1 MININ
6 EILSKCKKQFD
17 YVDEICEINSLKIL
31 ESFRKNRVSESHFA
45 PSTGY
50 GYGNS
55 GREIINKVF
64 AKSFGAE
71 SALVSSSFV
80 SGTHAIS
87 VALFALLRPNQ
98 RVLFITGKPYD
109 TIDSILNG
117 SNCCS
122 LKDFEIKHE
131 ICDYKKDN
139 LLFYLKKSPEVV
151 YIQKSRGYSFRDSLS
166 ILKIKNL
173 IEKIKFLSPE
183 SVVLVDN
190 CYGEF
195 VEQFE
200 PTDVGADLIVGSLI
214 KNPGAG
220 ISPSG
225 GYIAGKRELVSL
237 CEQRLLASGL
247 KDMGASS
254 NNREILM
261 GLFYSPLAVRESLK
275 SGIFASALFEY
286 AGFEVSPRYD
296 DKRYDIV
303 TCIKLENEKNLLK
316 FCESVQKYSPID
328 SFVVPEPWNMPG
340 YDHKVVMAAGG
351 FVSGSSIELSADAP
365 LKEPFAVWFQG
376 GTNFYLAKKALI
388 SSFNEILMPN
398 D

>member
-1 MININ
+1 MTNID

-31 ESFRKNRVSESHFA
+31 ESFRKNRVSESHFS

-109 TIDSILNG
+109 TLDSILNG

-139 LLFYLKKSPEVV
+139 LVFYLKKSPEVV

-166 ILKIKNL
+166 VLEIKRL
-173 IEKIKFLSPE
+173 IEKVKLLSPK

-200 PTDVGADLIVGSLI
+200 PTDVGADLVVGSL
-214 KNPGAG
+214 
-220 ISPSG
+220 S
-225 GYIAGKRELVSL
+225 REERV
-237 CEQRLLASGL
+237 G
-247 KDMGASS
+247 
-254 NNREILM
+254 
-261 GLFYSPLAVRESLK
+261 
-275 SGIFASALFEY
+275 FAL
-286 AGFEVSPRYD
+286 
-296 DKRYDIV
+296 
-303 TCIKLENEKNLLK
+303 
-316 FCESVQKYSPID
+316 
-328 SFVVPEPWNMPG
+328 
-340 YDHKVVMAAGG
+340 
-351 FVSGSSIELSADAP
+351 
-365 LKEPFAVWFQG
+365 
-376 GTNFYLAKKALI
+376 
-388 SSFNEILMPN
+388 
-398 D
+398 

>member
-1 MININ
+1 MVNLD

-17 YVDEICEINSLKIL
+17 YVDKICEINSLKIL
-31 ESFRKNRVSESHFA
+31 ESFRENKVSESHFA

-50 GYGNS
+50 GYGNT
-55 GREIINKVF
+55 GREVINKVF
-64 AKSFGAE
+64 AQSFGAE
-71 SALVSSSFV
+71 SALVSSNFV
-80 SGTHAIS
+80 SGTHVIS

-98 RVLFITGKPYD
+98 KVLFITGKPYD
-109 TIDSILNG
+109 TLDTILNG
-117 SNCCS
+117 NNCCS

-139 LLFYLKKSPEVV
+139 LIFYLKKNPDVV

-166 ILKIKNL
+166 VLEIKRL
-173 IEKIKFLSPE
+173 IEKVKLLSPK
-183 SVVLVDN
+183 SIVLVDN

-200 PTDVGADLIVGSLI
+200 PTGVGADLVVGSLI

-237 CEQRLLASGL
+237 CEQRFLASGL

-261 GLFYSPLAVRESLK
+261 GLFYSPLVVRESLK

-376 GTNFYLAKKALI
+376 GTNFYLAKKALV
-388 SSFNEILMPN
+388 SSFNEILISN
-398 D
+398 N